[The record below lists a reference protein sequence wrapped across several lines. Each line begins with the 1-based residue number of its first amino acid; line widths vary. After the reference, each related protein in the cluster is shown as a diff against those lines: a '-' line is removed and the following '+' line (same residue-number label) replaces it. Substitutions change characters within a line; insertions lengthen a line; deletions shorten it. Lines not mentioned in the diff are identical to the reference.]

1 MKSTI
6 RKIILNVFK
15 IEYIKYST
23 TLLSVLIT
31 DSFILYLKLGDGD
44 IVLKSKD
51 EYKGSNKY

>member
-1 MKSTI
+1 M
-6 RKIILNVFK
+6 KIIIKKNHPNVFK

-31 DSFILYLKLGDGD
+31 DKFILYLKLGDGD

-51 EYKGSNKY
+51 EYKYVINN